1 MVKRNEKIKSNS
13 LRRIKLIT
21 GQINGINKMIEDDRN
36 CEDIL
41 IQISAISNALKS
53 LGEEILFNHM
63 KNCMTNDIKN
73 NKLESIDEVID
84 LCRRLM

>member
-1 MVKRNEKIKSNS
+1 MVKRNEKIKNSS
-13 LRRIKLIT
+13 LRRLKLIT
-21 GQINGINKMIEDDRN
+21 GQVNGINKMVDSDRN

-41 IQISAISNALKS
+41 IQISAVSNALKS
-53 LGEEILFNHM
+53 LGEEILFDYM

>member
-1 MVKRNEKIKSNS
+1 MVKRNEKIKSSS
-13 LRRIKLIT
+13 LRRLKLIT
-21 GQINGINKMIEDDRN
+21 GQVNGINKMVEDDRN

-41 IQISAISNALKS
+41 IQISAVSNALKS
-53 LGEEILFNHM
+53 LGEEILFDHM